1 MRIDNGDD
9 VLWSDM
15 RTGKQRS
22 NWRLVLMMMA
32 IVGLLVCPVGLSA
45 SEDSPSAVLIQPL
58 AVDGDPTAAAISP
71 YVLHLPGVG
80 GFLWADGNLMR
91 GLTDGLSGWG
101 VGYYDWT
108 NGDPGLA
115 ALHDLTNKNRQKQK
129 VAAWIQQRLTDHPD
143 QTLTLIA
150 HSGGCAIA
158 VWALEQLPQA
168 AQIDQLILLAPALSP
183 EYDLTRALRHVRTRA
198 WVFVSDQDLVLGW
211 GTQVAGTM
219 DGAHT
224 EAAGRVGF
232 VISPQ
237 ADRLEYAK
245 LVSMSYRPA
254 WQELDNAGDHIG
266 PMSYLFVR
274 YFIAPLIISGQLPS
288 QSSIAAALASERSI
302 PGQQN

>member
-1 MRIDNGDD
+1 MRIGNDDD
-9 VLWSDM
+9 VLWSGMWTD
-15 RTGKQRS
+15 RQRS
-22 NWRLVLMMMA
+22 NGRLALVMMT
-32 IVGLLVCPVGLSA
+32 IVSLLVCPVGLSA
-45 SEDSPSAVLIQPL
+45 IEDSPGAELIQPL
-58 AVDGDPTAAAISP
+58 AVDRDRTTAAISP

-91 GLTDGLSGWG
+91 GLADGLSGWG
-101 VGYYDWT
+101 IGYYDWT

-115 ALHDLTNKNRQKQK
+115 ALHDQTNKTRQKQK
-129 VAAWIQQRLTDHPD
+129 VSAWIQQRLTDHPD
-143 QTLTLIA
+143 QALTLIA

-158 VWALEQLPQA
+158 VWALEQLPQSV
-168 AQIDQLILLAPALSP
+168 QIDQLILLAPALSP

-198 WVFVSDQDLVLGW
+198 WVFISDQDLVLGW

-232 VISPQ
+232 VVPPQ

-274 YFIAPLIISGQLPS
+274 YFIAPLIVSGQLPS
-288 QSSIAAALASERSI
+288 QSSIAAARASESSI
-302 PGQQN
+302 PSQQN